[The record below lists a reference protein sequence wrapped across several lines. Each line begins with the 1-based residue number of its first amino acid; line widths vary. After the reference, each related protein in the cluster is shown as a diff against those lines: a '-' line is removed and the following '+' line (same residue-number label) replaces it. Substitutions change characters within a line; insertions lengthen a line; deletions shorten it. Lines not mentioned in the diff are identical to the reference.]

1 MKLLDILSVDGIKAP
16 MKATEKHGAI
26 DELIDLLASTGRV
39 KSPAALK
46 DAVWTRE
53 QTRTTGIGHGL
64 AIPHGKSPGV
74 DSLVIAVGKPA
85 APMDFGAIDAKP
97 VRLIVL
103 LSSPPEKSPDHIQAL
118 AQISR
123 MMMNDDFR
131 QKIYAANTP
140 AEIYELIKVQ
150 EQGVP
155 TP

>member
-1 MKLLDILSVDGIKAP
+1 
-16 MKATEKHGAI
+16 
-26 DELIDLLASTGRV
+26 
-39 KSPAALK
+39 
-46 DAVWTRE
+46 
-53 QTRTTGIGHGL
+53 
-64 AIPHGKSPGV
+64 
-74 DSLVIAVGKPA
+74 
-85 APMDFGAIDAKP
+85 MDFGAIDAKP

-103 LSSPPEKSPDHIQAL
+103 LASPPEKSPDHIQAL